1 MFPGC
6 VHLIFTACGLARQ
19 SSLTGAYI
27 IGCYRTCC
35 DRLMSSLLR
44 DCSCTTHPALERL
57 RSEREASA
65 VCTQMCACLVTCSG
79 DHYRAVLPLHY
90 LHSRYPP
97 PKRWSASWL
106 VPRPRPR
113 SRSTAWVGG
122 LSRLLEPL
130 KRLCSLEESK
140 EVSFAARWHQIM
152 IRPDHHYSRFSHV
165 GQNSAQR

>member
-1 MFPGC
+1 VFPGC

-27 IGCYRTCC
+27 IGCYRTCF
-35 DRLMSSLLR
+35 DRLLSSLLR

-113 SRSTAWVGG
+113 SRSTAWGGRPVPTVGTPEKAVLAG
-122 LSRLLEPL
+122 RVKRGQFRGSVASNHDSARSSLLE
-130 KRLCSLEESK
+130 
-140 EVSFAARWHQIM
+140 V
-152 IRPDHHYSRFSHV
+152 
-165 GQNSAQR
+165 